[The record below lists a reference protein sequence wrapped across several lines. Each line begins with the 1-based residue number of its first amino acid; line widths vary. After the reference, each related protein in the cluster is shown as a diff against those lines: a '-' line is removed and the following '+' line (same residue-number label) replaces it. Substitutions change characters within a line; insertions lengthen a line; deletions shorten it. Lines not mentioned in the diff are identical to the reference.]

1 MRGRAN
7 IFVKAAVVVFV
18 CFCVMTIIRL
28 NLDRTALMM
37 EEERLNQQIEEYT
50 NRIEELND
58 ELARPYDDEYV
69 MRVAR
74 EKLNYHLPEEIIFFN
89 DLNK

>member
-1 MRGRAN
+1 MQGRTN
-7 IFVKAAVVVFV
+7 IFVKAAVSVFV
-18 CFCVMTIIRL
+18 CFCLMTIIRL
-28 NLDRTALMM
+28 NLERTSLML
-37 EEERLNQQIEEYT
+37 EEQRLNEEIEAYT

-58 ELARPYDDEYV
+58 ELERPYDDDYV